1 MALDIRLDF
10 INNIDPKYI
19 EKMTE
24 IRKGFIGIDNLL
36 KGMADE
42 ATAKK
47 DLAASRTIALART
60 FNEQACQSTIKSL
73 CILGEVHTLKPEELP
88 CQHHGK
94 CEP

>member
-10 INNIDPKYI
+10 IKDIDPAYI

-36 KGMADE
+36 KSLADE
-42 ATAKK
+42 ANSKK
-47 DLAASRTIALART
+47 DSSASRTVALART

-73 CILGEVHTLKPEELP
+73 CILGERHTLTTDELP
-88 CQHHGK
+88 SH
-94 CEP
+94 PA

>member
-10 INNIDPKYI
+10 ISKIDPAYI

-24 IRKGFIGIDNLL
+24 IRKGFIAVDDLL

-42 ATAKK
+42 ASAKK
-47 DLAASRTIALART
+47 DSSASRTVALART

-73 CILGEVHTLKPEELP
+73 CLLGEVKE
-88 CQHHGK
+88 
-94 CEP
+94 

>member
-10 INNIDPKYI
+10 IKNIDPTYI

-24 IRKGFIGIDNLL
+24 IRKGFIAVDDLL

-42 ATAKK
+42 AAAK
-47 DLAASRTIALART
+47 DDASAGRCVALART

-73 CILGEVHTLKPEELP
+73 CLLGEMK
-88 CQHHGK
+88 
-94 CEP
+94 